1 MELDIECLD
10 RVYLNAYVPIL
21 QSSGQVV
28 AFMTQH
34 LGLPIPSPALFDK
47 IGQRFRRAVDSFAE
61 ANHIPWVKF
70 AKDDRKAEV
79 MGPYLNRAAA
89 TGRSGVVA
97 IGVAQEFQRV
107 WAAYRRET
115 STAAPQFTFAK
126 ADRRVTCY
134 YFYLWD
140 EDFGPAFIKVC
151 AYFPYPAKI
160 WVNGHEWAKRQAAR
174 AGIGFTELSN
184 GFAACDDPAALQAI
198 CDRLQPGT
206 IEVFAQRWLH
216 RLPLPFGRADQGA
229 GYWWEIS
236 MRQVEVSRTMVF
248 DAPRRARAFFEA
260 LIADNL
266 DIGRPANVEII
277 FGRRIRRDTRGV
289 FRTAIDRPAIGP
301 DTGGVV
307 LNIFYKHSRIK
318 QYLKD
323 GRAMRIETVINAPRD
338 LGCNARLPNL
348 AELQAKARA
357 CNRRI
362 LEAERAGQG
371 TVLASPAFERIA
383 HPSVDADGRRTP
395 ALRFGDP
402 RVMALA
408 GALCRP
414 CSRHRHHQQEPARLD
429 DRTAARPLHPRPDD
443 LRPAAAPPRRA
454 DPPDRALE
462 RKTVPSARRMRGVR
476 GTRDRALGGAMPAG
490 VIAGERIRAV
500 AGNSVRGAVVLVAG
514 PEGVRAGGSAGLAD
528 IAGQV
533 PASPGMVP
541 VVFPD
546 KDRDRDGRD
555 TAGRARGAR
564 PGCAGR
570 RARSRAAAG
579 AAARVG

>member
-1 MELDIECLD
+1 MVAEGVMGARVVTVNEVLGGHVQLDIECLD
-10 RVYLNAYVPIL
+10 RVYLNAYVPVL

-47 IGQRFRRAVDSFAE
+47 IGQKFRRAVASFAE
-61 ANHIPWVKF
+61 ANDIPWVKF
-70 AKDDRKAEV
+70 AKDDRKADV
-79 MGPYLNRAAA
+79 MAPHLKRAAA
-89 TGRSGVVA
+89 AGRSQVAA

-160 WVNGHEWAKRQAAR
+160 WFNGHEWAKRQASR
-174 AGIGFTELSN
+174 AGIAFTELSN
-184 GFAACDDPAALQAI
+184 GFASCEDPGVLQEI
-198 CDRLQPGT
+198 CNRLQPGT

-216 RLPLPFGRADQGA
+216 RLPVPFGPADQRA

-236 MRQVEVSRTMVF
+236 MRQVEVSRTLVF

-266 DIGRPANVEII
+266 DIGRPASVEII
-277 FGRRIRRDTRGV
+277 FGRRIRRDTPGV
-289 FRTAIDRPAIGP
+289 FRTAIDRPAVGP

-307 LNIFYKHSRIK
+307 LNLFYKHSRIK

-348 AELQAKARA
+348 DALQAKARA
-357 CNRRI
+357 ANHRI

-408 GALCRP
+408 GALCTTLLAASGITNKSLRALMTGLLHAPYSPGQMTYDLRRLRMTGLIRRLGRTNRYVLTADGIKVAIFYTKLHNRLLRP
-414 CSRHRHHQQEPARLD
+414 LLAADQPQAPAELRSALHTIDHQIEDYITRARLS
-429 DRTAARPLHPRPDD
+429 
-443 LRPAAAPPRRA
+443 PAA
-454 DPPDRALE
+454 
-462 RKTVPSARRMRGVR
+462 
-476 GTRDRALGGAMPAG
+476 
-490 VIAGERIRAV
+490 
-500 AGNSVRGAVVLVAG
+500 
-514 PEGVRAGGSAGLAD
+514 
-528 IAGQV
+528 
-533 PASPGMVP
+533 
-541 VVFPD
+541 
-546 KDRDRDGRD
+546 
-555 TAGRARGAR
+555 
-564 PGCAGR
+564 
-570 RARSRAAAG
+570 
-579 AAARVG
+579 

>member
-1 MELDIECLD
+1 MSGVVTASEVLDGHVALDIECLD
-10 RVYLNAYVPIL
+10 RIYLNAYVPIL

-34 LGLPIPSPALFDK
+34 LGMPIPSPALFGK
-47 IGQRFRRAVDSFAE
+47 IGQKFRRSVASFAE
-61 ANHIPWVKF
+61 ANNIPWVKF
-70 AKDDRKAEV
+70 AKDDRKADV
-79 MGPYLNRAAA
+79 MAPYLKRAAA
-89 TGRSGVVA
+89 TGRPQVAA

-107 WAAYRRET
+107 WAACQRDTR
-115 STAAPQFTFAK
+115 TAAPQYTFAK

-140 EDFGPAFIKVC
+140 ADFGPAFIKVC

-174 AGIGFTELSN
+174 AGIAFTELSN
-184 GFAACDDPAALQAI
+184 GFAACDDPAALQEI
-198 CDRLQPGT
+198 CNRLQPGT

-216 RLPLPFGRADQGA
+216 HLPLPFGPADQRA

-236 MRQVEVSRTMVF
+236 MRQVEVSRTLVF

-266 DIGRPANVEII
+266 DVGRPANVEII
-277 FGRRIRRDTRGV
+277 FGRKIRRDTKGV
-289 FRTAIDRPAIGP
+289 FRTAIDRPAVGP

-307 LNIFYKHSRIK
+307 LNLFYKHSRIK

-348 AELQAKARA
+348 EALQAKARA
-357 CNRRI
+357 ANHRI

-371 TVLASPAFERIA
+371 TVLASPAFERVA

-402 RVMALA
+402 RVTALA
-408 GALCRP
+408 GALCQTLLAATGITNQSLRALMTGLLHTPYTPGQMTYDLRRLRLAGLIRRIEHANRYVLTPDGIKVAVFYTKVHNRLLRP
-414 CSRHRHHQQEPARLD
+414 LLAADQPQAPPELRHALRAIDQHVDSYITRARL
-429 DRTAARPLHPRPDD
+429 T
-443 LRPAAAPPRRA
+443 PAA
-454 DPPDRALE
+454 
-462 RKTVPSARRMRGVR
+462 
-476 GTRDRALGGAMPAG
+476 
-490 VIAGERIRAV
+490 
-500 AGNSVRGAVVLVAG
+500 
-514 PEGVRAGGSAGLAD
+514 
-528 IAGQV
+528 
-533 PASPGMVP
+533 
-541 VVFPD
+541 
-546 KDRDRDGRD
+546 
-555 TAGRARGAR
+555 
-564 PGCAGR
+564 
-570 RARSRAAAG
+570 
-579 AAARVG
+579 